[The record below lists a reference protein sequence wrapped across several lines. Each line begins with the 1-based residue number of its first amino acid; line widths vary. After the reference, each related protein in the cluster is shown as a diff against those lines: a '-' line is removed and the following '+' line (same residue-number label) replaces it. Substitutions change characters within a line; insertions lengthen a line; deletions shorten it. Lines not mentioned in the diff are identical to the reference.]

1 MSDSGGTSERFTIG
15 VPKETIAG
23 ERRVSLIPETVRA
36 LSKAGV
42 SVLVETGAGAAASHS
57 DAAYQ
62 EAGAEIVADSAT
74 LFGRADL
81 VTKVQ
86 APQHGNDIDEVSQLR
101 PGSTIIAFLAPLIRH
116 DLVRALAE
124 RRVDAFSM
132 DAIPRTTR
140 AQSMD
145 ALSSQS
151 TISGYKAVVMAA
163 DQIGKMFPLLMTA
176 AGTIRPVRVLII
188 GAGVAGLQG
197 IGTARRM
204 GAMVEAYDARAVV
217 KEQVESLGAKFVE
230 IDTGEDLAGAGGYAR
245 QASEDVIRKQQEGIA
260 DACAKADVVI
270 TTALVPGKPAP
281 LLITADAVQRM
292 PLGSV
297 IVDLAGET
305 GGNCALTKPGET
317 ITIHGVTIM
326 SPLNLPA
333 EVPVHASQ
341 MYAKNVQNLLALMI
355 KDGRFVPDTKDDIV
369 EGTWIVRQGEIVNE
383 RTRGAMG
390 LPSLHPPEPP
400 PAPEPAP
407 PDVTLAPPPAPGERA
422 AGAPETP
429 APVDQSPEAGRLREL
444 SARPDIAPPSGP
456 GEPGARHRLGE
467 PAPDSARPGEPT
479 QDYGFPSASGGREVP
494 DRAPAPPAAP
504 DREDEQTQGGGRA

>member
-1 MSDSGGTSERFTIG
+1 MSDSGGTSERVTIG

-23 ERRVSLIPETVRA
+23 ERRVALIPETVRA

-42 SVLVETGAGAAASHS
+42 AVVVEHDAGAAASYS

-62 EAGAEIVADSAT
+62 EAGAEIVPDAGA
-74 LFGRADL
+74 LYGRADV

-86 APQHGNDIDEVSQLR
+86 APQQGDGVDEVAQMR

-124 RRVDAFSM
+124 RGVDAFSM

-140 AQSMD
+140 AQAMD

-163 DQIGKMFPLLMTA
+163 DEIGKMFPLLMTA

-188 GAGVAGLQG
+188 GAGVAGLQA

-204 GAMVEAYDARAVV
+204 GAVVEAYDARAVV

-230 IDTGEDLAGAGGYAR
+230 IDTGEDLAGAGGYAK
-245 QASEDVIRKQQEGIA
+245 QASADVIRTQQAGLA

-281 LLITADAVQRM
+281 LLVTADAVERM
-292 PLGSV
+292 PLGGV
-297 IVDLAGET
+297 VVDLAGET
-305 GGNCALTKPGET
+305 GGNCELTKPGET
-317 ITIHGVTIM
+317 TVAHGVTIM

-341 MYAKNVQNLLALMI
+341 MYAKNVQNLLALMV
-355 KDGRFVPDTKDDIV
+355 KEGRFVPDAQDDIIA
-369 EGTWIVRQGEIVNE
+369 GTWIVRDGEIVNE

-390 LPSLHPPEPP
+390 LPSFAPAEPQTP
-400 PAPEPAP
+400 PEPAP
-407 PDVTLAPPPAPGERA
+407 APDAAPESEAPVEPAAAEAAPADADEAPRLVEAPPADEA
-422 AGAPETP
+422 A
-429 APVDQSPEAGRLREL
+429 DS
-444 SARPDIAPPSGP
+444 
-456 GEPGARHRLGE
+456 GARHRLGE
-467 PAPDSARPGEPT
+467 QLPEPARPGEET
-479 QDYGFPSASGGREVP
+479 QAYGFPSGDDGHVTPSRVG
-494 DRAPAPPAAP
+494 
-504 DREDEQTQGGGRA
+504 DRERGNEMGEGQA